1 VNETQPLISVIVT
14 SYSMERLGDLTA
26 LLGSLENQTYPHIE
40 IILVLEKSQE
50 LLSSVSEYVRQKGYA
65 NVRLLFNSGASG
77 ASAARNLGV
86 RGAHG
91 ALLAFIDDDGV
102 ATAGWLEVV
111 VNAFEK
117 RQDVVGVTGPIL
129 PLWEN
134 GKFKWLPEEFYWIVS
149 CMPASS
155 AQPFEVR
162 NAWGNNMSFRRE
174 AFEKGGLFLT
184 ELGAKGGGSS
194 GKHELVGEDTEF
206 SLRARRASGKRI
218 ICAPEAVVYHRAD
231 EYRFSNSFIASRAYW
246 EGYTK
251 VLLKKA
257 LGKQHTDTLAV
268 EHKLL
273 GNILMRLLPS
283 TLAGLV
289 TRPVRSWKRLKLI
302 AIALS
307 GIALGYARGT
317 FQRTDR
323 LGGKACIEYL

>member
-1 VNETQPLISVIVT
+1 MNETQPLVSVIIT
-14 SYSMERLGDLTA
+14 SYSMDRLSDLTA
-26 LLGSLENQTYPHIE
+26 LLDSLEKQTYPRVEVIV
-40 IILVLEKSQE
+40 VLEKSQE
-50 LLSSVSEYVRQKGYA
+50 LLSSITEYVNQKRYP
-65 NVRLLFNSGASG
+65 NVRLLFNSGVSG

-91 ALLAFIDDDGV
+91 AVLAFIDDDGM
-102 ATAGWLEVV
+102 ATPGWLQEVV
-111 VNAFEK
+111 SAFEK
-117 RQDVVGVTGPIL
+117 RQDIVGVTGPVFPI
-129 PLWEN
+129 WEN
-134 GKFKWLPEEFYWIVS
+134 EKLKWLPEEFYWIVS
-149 CMPASS
+149 CMPVKS

-162 NAWGNNMSFRRE
+162 NAWGNNMAFRRE

-206 SLRARRASGKRI
+206 SLRARHASGKGI
-218 ICAPEAVVYHRAD
+218 ICAPQAMVYHRAY

-273 GNILMRLLPS
+273 GKILTKLLPS
-283 TLAGLV
+283 TLGGLV
-289 TRPVRSWKRLKLI
+289 TRPAESWRRLKLI
-302 AIALS
+302 TVALS
-307 GIALGYARGT
+307 GIAVGYGYGM
-317 FQRTDR
+317 FQKADR